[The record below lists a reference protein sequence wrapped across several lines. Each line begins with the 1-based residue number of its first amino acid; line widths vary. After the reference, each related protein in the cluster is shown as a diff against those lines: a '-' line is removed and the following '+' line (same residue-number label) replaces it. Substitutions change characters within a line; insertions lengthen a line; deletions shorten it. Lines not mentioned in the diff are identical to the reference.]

1 MTFKD
6 HFSTHS
12 AAYAAHRPTYP
23 AALVDWLAAQCP
35 ARDAALDVGCGS
47 GQLSVLLADRFRSV
61 TGIDASAAQL
71 AQAEKRANVDYRV
84 APAEHTGVADRCVDL
99 VTAAQAA
106 HWFDRPAFYAEAK
119 RVGRKDAVLALITY
133 NVATIDEEIDPV
145 VKHFYKH
152 VAGPYW
158 PPDRRHV
165 EEGYRSFDFPFEE
178 LAPPPFAIEV
188 TWREPEVF
196 AYVDTWSAVRGL
208 EKAHGRAPVEEF
220 HRDLQAAWG
229 DPERARVVR
238 FPLSMRVG
246 RM

>member
-6 HFSTHS
+6 LFSTHS

-47 GQLSVLLADRFRSV
+47 GQLSALLADRFRSV

-158 PPDRRHV
+158 APDRRHV

>member
-6 HFSTHS
+6 LFSTHS

-47 GQLSVLLADRFRSV
+47 GQLSALLADRFRSV
-61 TGIDASAAQL
+61 IGIDASAAQL

-158 PPDRRHV
+158 APDRRHV

-229 DPERARVVR
+229 DPERARIVR